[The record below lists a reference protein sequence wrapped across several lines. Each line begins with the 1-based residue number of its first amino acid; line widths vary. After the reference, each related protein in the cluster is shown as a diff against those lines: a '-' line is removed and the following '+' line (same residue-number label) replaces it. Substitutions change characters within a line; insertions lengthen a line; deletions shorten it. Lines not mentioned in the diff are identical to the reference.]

1 MSFTCG
7 FFNAE
12 NGDRQYFN
20 ADLSNFLEG
29 LITDGIYEFLG
40 DDKMMV
46 TEAVP
51 TPNMTVNVG
60 SGRAWFN
67 GTWTKIDTAYA
78 VNIPASDSVLSRIDA
93 LCLTVNKTRAVRDNY
108 IEIIQGSGSVS
119 NPTKP
124 VVEDETNI
132 FRHILCYVSVPAGCT
147 TITQAQI
154 ENRIGMGSAPFSK
167 PKWEEIPSV
176 TVEQMTAQWQ
186 AQFDQFMDHIHETF
200 DYDAAGNLQVGVENL
215 APTYDPSET
224 YVDGDMVL
232 NNNVLKKREN
242 GSFVN
247 RKVSEEF
254 SCVATEISNMKS
266 TFQDGVDAVYE
277 ACVTIGLLPES
288 STPSDKTPE
297 KIAMAIST
305 AAQEKTITAS
315 RSKQTV
321 TPDNNKLLS
330 KVTVNKYP
338 DATGTYSATSRGAS
352 LDMGAT
358 NNYRYVNTN
367 GVPNSNSGTFTPST
381 NSTAHDM
388 GATNSYR
395 YVNTNNVYNSGYNA
409 GKAAKYPIS
418 LNIHVVNDYAYIKFY
433 DTASG
438 GLISSFAGDDD
449 WFQLFINSNG
459 YIGSNQ
465 Y

>member
-78 VNIPASDSVLSRIDA
+78 VNIPSSDSVLSRIDA

-108 IEIIQGSGSVS
+108 IEVIQGSGSVS

-147 TITQAQI
+147 AITQAQI

-232 NNNVLKKREN
+232 NNNVLKKKVD
-242 GSFVN
+242 GSFVTK
-247 RKVSEEF
+247 KVSEEL
-254 SCVATEISNMKS
+254 ADMKS
-266 TFQDGVDAVYE
+266 TFQTGVETIYGAIVE
-277 ACVTIGLLPES
+277 EGVTPS
-288 STPSDKTPE
+288 ASTPQACATGIAKMESDVYDAIVAKGVTPTADTIPGCVAAIPNVYTKGKTDAESVTWITKRVGVGGGTTTAVPG
-297 KIAMAIST
+297 ST
-305 AAQEKTITAS
+305 FDAFIDVTNVVSLKCTYMYIRPNNVTCTKTISWLDSNGNYIA
-315 RSKQTV
+315 QQ
-321 TPDNNKLLS
+321 DN
-330 KVTVNKYP
+330 V
-338 DATGTYSATSRGAS
+338 S
-352 LDMGAT
+352 L
-358 NNYRYVNTN
+358 N
-367 GVPNSNSGTFTPST
+367 GVYYPPSNAKRAIIIVQAPETLLAD
-381 NSTAHDM
+381 AHLQFDV
-388 GATNSYR
+388 TYQ
-395 YVNTNNVYNSGYNA
+395 
-409 GKAAKYPIS
+409 AKI
-418 LNIHVVNDYAYIKFY
+418 LR
-433 DTASG
+433 
-438 GLISSFAGDDD
+438 
-449 WFQLFINSNG
+449 
-459 YIGSNQ
+459 
-465 Y
+465 